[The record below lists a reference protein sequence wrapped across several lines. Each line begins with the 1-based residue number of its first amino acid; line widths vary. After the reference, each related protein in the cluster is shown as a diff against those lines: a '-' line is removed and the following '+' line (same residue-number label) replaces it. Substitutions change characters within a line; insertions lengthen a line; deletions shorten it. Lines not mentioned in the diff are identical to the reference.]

1 MTILQEL
8 RIYLG
13 HSLAEME
20 NLKQTGRITDRL
32 YGHYCFLWLWSAWRT
47 DYRHERYYQRMGP
60 EAYWRRI
67 DRVKKIVKFIR
78 SVELPPSDRIPFR
91 VGSLNP

>member
-8 RIYLG
+8 RIFLSY
-13 HSLAEME
+13 SLAQMQH
-20 NLKQTGRITDRL
+20 LKQTGQITDRL
-32 YGHYCFLWLWSAWRT
+32 YGHYCFLWLWSADRS
-47 DYRHERYYQRMGP
+47 DYRHERYYQRMGS

-67 DRVKKIVKFIR
+67 DRVKKIVDFIR

-91 VGSLNP
+91 VGSPNP